1 MMAKCLDHLRSKD
14 GRWNASLAL
23 LTAGMVAL
31 LLTILLFL
39 MSEAWPFLISADT
52 GHGGNRLFTNL
63 LQNPGWYP
71 LEGRFG
77 LAPMILASLAVMLGA
92 ILIALPLGLINGIYL
107 EFYAS
112 AAFARGF
119 RLLLNLLAGIPS
131 VVFGLWGL
139 TRLVP
144 WITQWQP
151 PGASLLAAI
160 LVLSLMILPTI
171 ALTSASAL
179 ASVPRELHTG
189 AIALGLRRTSQIIH
203 IMLPAARSGIVAGT
217 ILAAARALGETMAVL
232 MVAGNV
238 VQIPATLF
246 EPVRVLTANMALE
259 MAYAVGE
266 HRASLF
272 ASGLLLTLV
281 VWGLS
286 WMAYRLGRHQRKF
299 ARHD

>member
-1 MMAKCLDHLRSKD
+1 
-14 GRWNASLAL
+14 
-23 LTAGMVAL
+23 
-31 LLTILLFL
+31 
-39 MSEAWPFLISADT
+39 
-52 GHGGNRLFTNL
+52 
-63 LQNPGWYP
+63 
-71 LEGRFG
+71 
-77 LAPMILASLAVMLGA
+77 
-92 ILIALPLGLINGIYL
+92 
-107 EFYAS
+107 
-112 AAFARGF
+112 
-119 RLLLNLLAGIPS
+119 
-131 VVFGLWGL
+131 
-139 TRLVP
+139 
-144 WITQWQP
+144 
-151 PGASLLAAI
+151 
-160 LVLSLMILPTI
+160 
-171 ALTSASAL
+171 ASAL